1 MHYFQIRIN
10 YVINITR
17 LKKPVIL
24 RIFFPSSTLIS
35 EFSSL
40 STCSIFYTLYTV
52 FSIHC
57 FYYIPFIYLL
67 VV

>member
-17 LKKPVIL
+17 LKKTSYI
-24 RIFFPSSTLIS
+24 RIFFPPSTLIF

-40 STCSIFYTLYTV
+40 TTFLLYFIPYTLFLVYTV
-52 FSIHC
+52 FII
-57 FYYIPFIYLL
+57 YRLFIY
-67 VV
+67 